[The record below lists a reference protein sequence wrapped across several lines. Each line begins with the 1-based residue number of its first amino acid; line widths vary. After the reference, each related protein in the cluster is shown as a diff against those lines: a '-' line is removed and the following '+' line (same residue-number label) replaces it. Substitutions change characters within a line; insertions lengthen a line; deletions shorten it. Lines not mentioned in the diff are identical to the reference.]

1 MVSYIIQ
8 RLLYMVVTLAMVS
21 VVTFAVIELPPGDFL
36 DAYVANLRA
45 SGDSLDEA
53 EIASLRQRFGLGLP
67 LYQRYYKW
75 ISDIV
80 LHGDFGYSF
89 GWNKPVS
96 ELIWERV
103 GLTFMISFAALMVT
117 WVLGFIIGVYSAV
130 RQYSI
135 GDYLFTT
142 FSFIGL
148 GIPDFL
154 LALVLLWIGFK
165 YFGESLGGLFSRD
178 FQTAPWSMAKFWDM
192 LKHLW
197 VPLVILGTGGT
208 AGMIRIMRANLLDE
222 LRKPYVE
229 TARAKGV
236 DERRLILKYPVR
248 LALNPF
254 ISTAGWA
261 LPGLING
268 ATIISIVLSL
278 PTTGPIL
285 LNALLNQDMYLAASF
300 ILILSA
306 LTVIGTMISDILLAW
321 LDPRIRYQ

>member
-1 MVSYIIQ
+1 MVHYIIQ
-8 RLLYMVVTLAMVS
+8 RLLFMVVTLFMVS
-21 VVTFAVIELPPGDFL
+21 IVTFAVIELPPGDFL
-36 DAYVANLRA
+36 DAYVSNLRA
-45 SGDSLDEA
+45 SGDSLDDA

-67 LYQRYYKW
+67 LHERYLKW
-75 ISDIV
+75 ISDI
-80 LHGDFGYSF
+80 LLRGDFGYSF

-103 GLTFMISFAALMVT
+103 WLTVMISLAALLIT
-117 WVLGFIIGVYSAV
+117 WILGFLIGVYSAV

-154 LALVLLWIGFK
+154 LALVLLWVGFK

-178 FQTAPWSMAKFWDM
+178 FQTAPWSVAKVWDM
-192 LKHLW
+192 IKHLW

-236 DERRLILKYPVR
+236 AEQKLILKYPVR

-306 LTVIGTMISDILLAW
+306 LTVVGTMISDILLAW

>member
-1 MVSYIIQ
+1 MIPYILQ
-8 RLLYMVVTLAMVS
+8 RFVLMFVTLFFVTL
-21 VVTFAVIELPPGDFL
+21 VTFAVIELPPGDFL
-36 DAYVANLRA
+36 DTYVSSLRA
-45 SGDSLDEA
+45 SGDSLDDA

-67 LYQRYYKW
+67 IHERYFKW
-75 ISDIV
+75 ISNIV
-80 LHGDFGYSF
+80 LRGDFGYSF

-103 GLTFMISFAALMVT
+103 GITVAISLVALLIT

-130 RQYSI
+130 KQYSL
-135 GDYLFTT
+135 GDYFFTT

-154 LALVLLWIGFK
+154 LALVLLWVGFK
-165 YFGESLGGLFSRD
+165 YFGENLSGLFSRE
-178 FQTAPWSMAKFWDM
+178 FQTAPWSMAKLWDM
-192 LKHLW
+192 IKHLW
-197 VPLVILGTGGT
+197 VPLLILGTSGT

-229 TARAKGV
+229 TARAKGLS
-236 DERRLILKYPVR
+236 EMKLIMKYPVR

-254 ISTAGWA
+254 ISSAGWA

-285 LNALLNQDMYLAASF
+285 LNALLSQDMYLAASF

-321 LDPRIRYQ
+321 LDPRIRFQ